1 MGKCLV
7 TKLSSSVDNEEL
19 FKVDEFKVELA
30 NIHGDG
36 DVSYRFTSL
45 NGTYL
50 DKPAALRIIG
60 ATFSD
65 GSKRKEISYSGSDTS
80 ISGGVSIPN
89 DATAFVVENKYKLT
103 GVSMPLE
110 SIGDLSL
117 FKYLKKLF
125 NIRIYSR
132 EWTGSINELRNLVN
146 LTRLDIQN
154 GTHFTGDIQSLAT
167 SLFNAGKKEGT
178 LKIKVSLNSNIQF
191 NGKAVDSSSYTA
203 TFSSSGVVV
212 TKDS

>member
-36 DVSYRFTSL
+36 DISYRFTSL

-60 ATFSD
+60 ATFPN
-65 GSKRKEISYSGSDTS
+65 GGKRYENPYSGSDTTLS
-80 ISGGVSIPN
+80 NGVKIPN
-89 DATAFVVENKYKLT
+89 DATAFIVENKYKLT

-110 SIGDLSL
+110 SIGDLSM
-117 FKYLKKLF
+117 FKYLTKLF

-146 LTRLDIQN
+146 LTSLDISN
-154 GTHFTGDIQSLAT
+154 GTHFTGDIQSLAN
-167 SLFNAGKKEGT
+167 SLFNAGKNTGT
-178 LKIKVSLNSNIQF
+178 LKIKVDLKSNIQF
-191 NGKAVDSSSYTA
+191 NSKPIDSTSYTA

>member
-36 DVSYRFTSL
+36 DISYRFTSL
-45 NGTYL
+45 NGTYS

-60 ATFSD
+60 ATFPD
-65 GSKRKEISYSGSDTS
+65 GSKRKEISYSGDDTA
-80 ISGGVSIPN
+80 ISGGVNIPN
-89 DATAFVVENKYKLT
+89 EATAFIVENKYKLT

-117 FKYLKKLF
+117 FKHLKNLF
-125 NIRIYSR
+125 IIRIYSR

-146 LTRLDIQN
+146 LTNLEISN

-167 SLFNAGKKEGT
+167 SLFNAGKKTGT
-178 LKIKVSLNSNIQF
+178 LIIKVNPASNIQF
-191 NGKAVDSSSYTA
+191 NGQPIDSTSYTA
-203 TFSSSGVVV
+203 TFSSSEAVV
-212 TKDS
+212 TKGS

>member
-60 ATFSD
+60 ATFPN
-65 GSKRKEISYSGSDTS
+65 GSKRYENPYSGGDGA
-80 ISGGVSIPN
+80 ISNGVNIPN
-89 DATAFVVENKYKLT
+89 EATAFIVENKYKLT

-110 SIGDLSL
+110 SIGDLSM
-117 FKYLKKLF
+117 FKYLTKLF
-125 NIRIYSR
+125 TIRIYSR

-146 LTRLDIQN
+146 LTNLEIAN
-154 GTHFTGDIQSLAT
+154 GIHFTGDIQSLAT

-178 LKIKVSLNSNIQF
+178 LNIKVNTASNIQF
-191 NGKAVDSSSYTA
+191 NNQPIDSTSYTA
-203 TFSSSGVVV
+203 TFSSSGAVV
-212 TKDS
+212 TKGS

>member
-19 FKVDEFKVELA
+19 IKVDEFKVELA
-30 NIHGDG
+30 NIHVDG
-36 DVSYRFTSL
+36 DVSYRYTSL

-60 ATFSD
+60 ATFPN
-65 GSKRKEISYSGSDTS
+65 GSKRNEISYSGDDAV

-89 DATAFVVENKYKLT
+89 KATAFIVENKYKLT

-110 SIGDLSL
+110 SIGDLSM
-117 FKYLKKLF
+117 FEYLTKLF

-132 EWTGSINELRNLVN
+132 EWTGSINKLRNLVN
-146 LTRLDIQN
+146 LTSLDISN

-167 SLFNAGKKEGT
+167 SLFNAGKKTGT
-178 LKIKVSLNSNIQF
+178 LKIMVNLKSNILF
-191 NGKAVDSSSYTA
+191 KSKPIDSKSYTA
-203 TFSSSGVVV
+203 TFSSSGAVV

>member
-19 FKVDEFKVELA
+19 FKLDEFKVELA
-30 NIHGDG
+30 NIHGDE
-36 DVSYRFTSL
+36 DISYRFTSL
-45 NGTYL
+45 NGTYR

-60 ATFSD
+60 ATFPD
-65 GSKRKEISYSGSDTS
+65 GSKRKEIPYSGGDSV
-80 ISGGVSIPN
+80 ISGGVHIPN
-89 DATAFVVENKYKLT
+89 EATAFIVENKYKLT

-110 SIGDLSL
+110 SIGDLSM
-117 FKYLKKLF
+117 FKYLTKLF
-125 NIRIYSR
+125 NIQIYSR
-132 EWTGSINELRNLVN
+132 EWTGSINELRNLIN
-146 LTRLDIQN
+146 LTRLN
-154 GTHFTGDIQSLAT
+154 LSSGTHFTGDIQNLAN

-178 LKIKVSLNSNIQF
+178 LNIKVNLKSNIQF
-191 NGKAVDSSSYTA
+191 NSQPIDSKSYTA

>member
-19 FKVDEFKVELA
+19 FKLDEFKVELA
-30 NIHGDG
+30 NIHSNGDI
-36 DVSYRFTSL
+36 DYRFTSL

-60 ATFSD
+60 ATFPD
-65 GSKRKEISYSGSDTS
+65 GSKRYENPYSGSDTV
-80 ISGGVSIPN
+80 ISGGVKIPN
-89 DATAFVVENKYKLT
+89 EATAFIVENKYKLT

-125 NIRIYSR
+125 YIRIYSR
-132 EWTGSINELRNLVN
+132 NWTGSINELGNLVN
-146 LTRLDIQN
+146 LTTLEIQN
-154 GTHFTGDIQSLAT
+154 GKLFTGDIQSLAT

-178 LKIKVSLNSNIQF
+178 LNIKVNTASNIQF
-191 NGKAVDSSSYTA
+191 NGKAIDSISYTA
-203 TFSSSGVVV
+203 TFSSSEVVV

>member
-36 DVSYRFTSL
+36 DISYRFTSL

-60 ATFSD
+60 ATFPN
-65 GSKRKEISYSGSDTS
+65 GSKRYENPYSGADST
-80 ISGGVSIPN
+80 ISNGVNIPN
-89 DATAFVVENKYKLT
+89 EATAFIVENKYKLT

-146 LTRLDIQN
+146 LTSLDISK

-167 SLFNAGKKEGT
+167 SLFNAGKKTGT
-178 LKIKVSLNSNIQF
+178 LNIKVNTASNIQF
-191 NGKAVDSSSYTA
+191 NGNAIDSSSYTA
-203 TFSSSGVVV
+203 TFSSSEVVV
-212 TKDS
+212 TKES

>member
-19 FKVDEFKVELA
+19 LKVDEFKVELS

-60 ATFSD
+60 ATFPD
-65 GSKRKEISYSGSDTS
+65 GSKRYENPYSGSDST
-80 ISGGVSIPN
+80 ISNGISIPN
-89 DATAFVVENKYKLT
+89 DATAFIVENKYKLT
-103 GVSMPLE
+103 GISMPLE

-117 FKYLKKLF
+117 FKYLKNLF
-125 NIRIYSR
+125 NIQIYSR

-146 LTRLDIQN
+146 LTRLNILN

-178 LKIKVSLNSNIQF
+178 LNIKVSINSNIQF
-191 NGKAVDSSSYTA
+191 NGKAVDS
-203 TFSSSGVVV
+203 
-212 TKDS
+212 

>member
-7 TKLSSSVDNEEL
+7 TKLSSSVGNEEL

-50 DKPAALRIIG
+50 GKPAALRIIG
-60 ATFSD
+60 ATFPD
-65 GSKRKEISYSGSDTS
+65 GSKRKEISYSGDDAV
-80 ISGGVSIPN
+80 ISGGVKIPN
-89 DATAFVVENKYKLT
+89 EATAFIVENKYKLT

-110 SIGDLSL
+110 SIGDLSM
-117 FKYLKKLF
+117 FKYLTKLF

-132 EWTGSINELRNLVN
+132 VWTGSINELRNLVN
-146 LTRLDIQN
+146 LTSLDLSN
-154 GTHFTGDIQSLAT
+154 GTYFTGDIQSLAT
-167 SLFNAGKKEGT
+167 SLFNAGKKTGT
-178 LKIKVSLNSNIQF
+178 LNIKVNLASNIQL
-191 NGKAVDSSSYTA
+191 NGKAIDSTSYTA
-203 TFSSSGVVV
+203 TFSSSGAVV
-212 TKDS
+212 TKGS